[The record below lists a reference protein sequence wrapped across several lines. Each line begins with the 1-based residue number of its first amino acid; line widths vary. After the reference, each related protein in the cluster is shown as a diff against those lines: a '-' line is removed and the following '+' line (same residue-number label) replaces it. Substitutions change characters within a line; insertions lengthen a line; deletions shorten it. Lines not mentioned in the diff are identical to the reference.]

1 MDGNLD
7 VCVQHPPATVR
18 GGGWWCVVAASQ
30 RLQLKQLARGR
41 QRAGAVGQFTHS
53 PPTPD
58 PPSRNEHALPG
69 QRPISPSCL
78 LALALAPSSS
88 STHFP
93 KSANPSSANSGRTK
107 REPRTVSALD
117 FWLCGI
123 WSYRPAVGSPSWWPS
138 RAMAEEH
145 SPAPSASATEQG
157 ARQLSLESLAGEHR
171 RVFYRATA
179 TILATDVAEVAYAQ
193 IIDGC
198 PIEPPRHASTNA
210 LPIRPTHTELCPGM
224 LEKAREFRDQFYP
237 DILVFDFKVSS
248 IFSCP

>member
-1 MDGNLD
+1 
-7 VCVQHPPATVR
+7 
-18 GGGWWCVVAASQ
+18 VVAASQ
-30 RLQLKQLARGR
+30 RLQLKQLALGR

-53 PPTPD
+53 RPTPD

-78 LALALAPSSS
+78 LALALAPPSS
-88 STHFP
+88 STYFL
-93 KSANPSSANSGRTK
+93 KSAILLPPDSGRTK

-123 WSYRPAVGSPSWWPS
+123 WSYRPAVGSSSWWPS

-145 SPAPSASATEQG
+145 SPATEQG

-171 RVFYRATA
+171 RVFYRAIA

-210 LPIRPTHTELCPGM
+210 LPIRPAHTELCPGM
-224 LEKAREFRDQFYP
+224 LEKTRQFRDQFCP
-237 DILVFDFKVSS
+237 DILAFDSKVSS
-248 IFSCP
+248 IFGCP